1 MKKVIKVI
9 YEIDEEDEIQDF
21 LGKVFDREAEVAV
34 GKAWKK
40 VYSKYAQEELE
51 ARGIAIP
58 EPCVVFDEDGSTVR
72 IATTEDDG
80 RDTAVD
86 APDDDFTIEADKD
99 KGLTYE

>member
-1 MKKVIKVI
+1 MKKVIKII
-9 YEIDEEDEIQDF
+9 YEIDETDEIQDF
-21 LGKVFDREAEVAV
+21 LGKVFDREAEVFC

-40 VYSKYAQEELE
+40 VYSKHAQEELE

-72 IATTEDDG
+72 IATCEDDG

-86 APDDDFTIEADKD
+86 ADNLDEDMEPSMDE
-99 KGLTYE
+99 LTYE